1 MMLKKILIFSILL
14 MSSAFADEA
23 ADKAEF
29 KKLYAEFND
38 LYANS
43 EDIKPIIEVA
53 TKLYEI
59 APKTYG
65 RFHMNTAVVTYNL
78 AALYDEAG
86 GTHANSSERKA
97 VELYKKY
104 FKILDRLNTPKDASY
119 LEQYKKFVIAEFNNF
134 NVSSNHKYAEN
145 ALKLAYSINLSSLEI
160 ADFEYLIAYQRFITE
175 EYEKALHDFMK
186 AKDYYIHVYGE
197 NNAKVGRSI
206 QYIATINLKNNNFEV
221 AEENYLKAIDIYQKM
236 EPQIYKMTN
245 DAFLGL
251 SSIYLQQKRFDDID
265 TLRLHLIETGA
276 YADDLE
282 YLPIVRFNPSYPSVA
297 AENG

>member
-1 MMLKKILIFSILL
+1 
-14 MSSAFADEA
+14 
-23 ADKAEF
+23 
-29 KKLYAEFND
+29 
-38 LYANS
+38 
-43 EDIKPIIEVA
+43 
-53 TKLYEI
+53 
-59 APKTYG
+59 
-65 RFHMNTAVVTYNL
+65 
-78 AALYDEAG
+78 
-86 GTHANSSERKA
+86 
-97 VELYKKY
+97 
-104 FKILDRLNTPKDASY
+104 
-119 LEQYKKFVIAEFNNF
+119 
-134 NVSSNHKYAEN
+134 
-145 ALKLAYSINLSSLEI
+145 
-160 ADFEYLIAYQRFITE
+160 
-175 EYEKALHDFMK
+175 MK